1 MDLRSRRLDDRIRQ
15 LCMEALAAGSSHKA
29 RPILAELQS
38 AIHQYTQRIRHRAA
52 AVFTNSAAIPP
63 ERRKPG
69 RDRRQR
75 TTPNPDLFQ

>member
-1 MDLRSRRLDDRIRQ
+1 MDLCSRRLDDRIRQ
-15 LCMEALAAGSSHKA
+15 LCMEALAAGSSQKA

-52 AVFTNSAAIPP
+52 AIFTNSSAIPR

-75 TTPNPDLFQ
+75 AAS